1 MLTRD
6 PFRHLDPPRKPRH
19 RKRHTGRNAVAA
31 IGAAVAMAG
40 AFTIATQPAGHAG
53 DTGRMVAR
61 VATRAVAGFTPSR
74 PPLSHGM
81 RSQASRGRYGPVRGT
96 SRVHDGAG
104 R

>member
-6 PFRHLDPPRKPRH
+6 PFRHLDPPRKPH
-19 RKRHTGRNAVAA
+19 PAVTGAAELITSLAV
-31 IGAAVAMAG
+31 IAAVALVLFAVSRP
-40 AFTIATQPAGHAG
+40 PAHTG

-96 SRVHDGAG
+96 SRVHDEAG